1 MKSSFLID
9 DLAAYN
15 EKLRMIKSLLSTRK
29 RVRKNVTQKKDVE
42 HTKETMQP
50 NRSSVSD
57 VKRKEEYVYRLLR
70 FDESYERGLFP
81 KNINST
87 RSVKEHVESGSKGFG
102 SKFISC
108 CKTNEGIHRMAEFAS
123 ESNIYRR
130 EVVRINVTKLNSENV
145 KVIDLT
151 DLSVRH
157 KFLSASQPACRY
169 ADMYK
174 EVILEPKTHI
184 PADCVERIG
193 VVENKK
199 FMQTVLF
206 YGLPNQLLFLM
217 NTSSYCHCYQKLRQI
232 FGVYLPLLIHVY

>member
-1 MKSSFLID
+1 MKSFFFID
-9 DLAAYN
+9 DLAADN
-15 EKLRMIKSLLSTRK
+15 EKLQMI
-29 RVRKNVTQKKDVE
+29 
-42 HTKETMQP
+42 KETMQP

-57 VKRKEEYVYRLLR
+57 VKRKDEYVYRLLR

-87 RSVKEHVESGSKGFG
+87 RSVKEHVESGGSKGFG

-108 CKTNEGIHRMAEFAS
+108 CKTKNGIYRMAEFAFK
-123 ESNIYRR
+123 SNIYRR
-130 EVVRINVTKLNSENV
+130 KVVRINVTKLNSENV
-145 KVIDLT
+145 NVIDLT

-157 KFLSASQPACRY
+157 KFLSASQPACSY
-169 ADMYK
+169 ADMYE

-199 FMQTVLF
+199 FMQT
-206 YGLPNQLLFLM
+206 
-217 NTSSYCHCYQKLRQI
+217 
-232 FGVYLPLLIHVY
+232 